1 MTKRNCFHGKNGQY
15 REPELRQN
23 TKHEYDRMI
32 LFKVRNPKK
41 ERILEDTLQ
50 NVLGQMEARKY
61 AAGLEQRGI
70 EEARIRRYGF
80 AFEGKRVLIG

>member
-1 MTKRNCFHGKNGQY
+1 MTKRNCFHGKNSQY
-15 REPELRQN
+15 REPELWQN

-70 EEARIRRYGF
+70 EEARIRQYGF
-80 AFEGKRVLIG
+80 AFERKQVLIG